1 MRKLS
6 IIAASVAL
14 ASWSAG
20 AFLQVQILS
29 QPDHPTEQYTR
40 LSHFQGA
47 IHYTTPIQEL
57 GTILSVVVFFGAAI
71 AFMIVVFS
79 HGLAEIERR
88 QRTRIPPGNGNSP
101 D

>member
-6 IIAASVAL
+6 IIAASVAV

-40 LSHFQGA
+40 LSHFRGA
-47 IHYTTPIQEL
+47 IHYTTPIQEME
-57 GTILSVVVFFGAAI
+57 TILSMVGFFGAII
-71 AFMIVVFS
+71 AFLIVVFS
-79 HGLAEIERR
+79 QLAAEIERR
-88 QRTRIPPGNGNSP
+88 KRTKTN
-101 D
+101 